1 MSIRKSIPPA
11 LLAAVLLAVSPAAS
25 AKCCCDKC
33 VVSAINALHQ
43 SMVTLLT
50 KLGIQMVVTTD
61 EIVHTID
68 ETSRIGREADIAL
81 EADRRKDSHR
91 LDGGGKQNCANSLT
105 GNAVNISNNSAM
117 YRGSL
122 RPGGGAKVADPDI
135 RHALEDPAPPVGIDA
150 SRATK
155 IYAKYCD
162 YDDHKA
168 FGGAQACPAVN
179 TDMPGAPKR
188 IDSLIVGAGP
198 ADRKKPDLQFTQEQE
213 DVARMYT
220 QNTVRRSVAPQ
231 LAKGEADSAAGSKY
245 VGLAVQYNA
254 LLSAAAQPQDAI
266 IADSK
271 ANEETKE
278 MLEQAMES
286 PSTKKFFEKWAGDL
300 AKKNQVLST
309 REFEEFEVMRR
320 YANIDYQADLQEM
333 SPDNLVREQIRIAN
347 FQNYMLLKIRDE
359 MRMANIIAGQ
369 QLAIQGRREFTPL
382 LLDMKNSVE
391 GRLGSN

>member
-1 MSIRKSIPPA
+1 MNIKKPFVSS
-11 LLAAVLLAVSPAAS
+11 LLAATLLAVSPAAS
-25 AKCCCDKC
+25 AKCDGC
-33 VVSAINALHQ
+33 VRDAVNALRR
-43 SMVTLLT
+43 SMENLLT
-50 KLGIQMVVTTD
+50 KIGIQMVLSTD
-61 EIVHTID
+61 QIVNVID

-81 EADRRKDSHR
+81 EADRRKDGHR
-91 LDGGGKQNCANSLT
+91 LDGGGQTNCSNSLT
-105 GNAVNISNNSAM
+105 GNAVSIGNNSTM
-117 YRGSL
+117 YSGSL

-135 RHALEDPAPPVGIDA
+135 RKALEDPVPPSGVDA

-162 YDDHKA
+162 FDDHKA
-168 FGGAQACPAVN
+168 FGGAEACPAVN
-179 TDMPGAPKR
+179 TEMPGAPKR
-188 IDSLIVGAGP
+188 VDSLLVGAGP
-198 ADRKKPDLQFTQEQE
+198 LDRKKPDLQFSQEQE

-231 LAKGEADSAAGSKY
+231 PRKSEADSDAGSKY
-245 VGLAVQYNA
+245 IGLITQYNA
-254 LLSAAAQPQDAI
+254 LLSAAAKPQDDI

-271 ANEETKE
+271 PNEETKK

-286 PSTKKFFEKWAGDL
+286 PSTKKFFDKWAGDL

-320 YANIDYQADLQEM
+320 YANIDYQTDLQEM

-347 FQNYMLLKIRDE
+347 FQNYMLLKIRNE

-369 QLAIQGRREFTPL
+369 QLAIQGREEFAPILNQQQDGIT
-382 LLDMKNSVE
+382 
-391 GRLGSN
+391 GQLGSDGK